1 MDRMSKVKKKEIKKE
16 EKLRGKIEKKLNTK
30 SFEKNKKS
38 LIDKKNIVYLLF
50 FLLIMYLIFIFVF
63 KILAVNSLEKSI
75 DTYLKK
81 DNFEYILKQ
90 NIFEEYSDVEGC
102 ITDKKDIKRYFD
114 LYKISTDSKDI
125 YLDKNGSGIL
135 VDKTKT
141 DVNKEYINKENSKD
155 YAKYYDL
162 INIYN
167 PFKNFNLLKKANV
180 KVLRGKKYL
189 KALEKEKDKILKNY
203 PTINIS
209 ELKDN
214 KRFEMLKY
222 KNIFVLRFKNS
233 LPIIVLEENLK
244 NVADTKEENK
254 TNMENKIGKNKK
266 EKKETKEIDK
276 EKNGKNKN
284 KEEFKSLDEKIKK
297 NNNSMYYI
305 EYIRNKTDDE
315 MKINLPY

>member
-1 MDRMSKVKKKEIKKE
+1 MDRISKEKNKEIKE
-16 EKLRGKIEKKLNTK
+16 EKKLRENIEKKLNTK
-30 SFEKNKKS
+30 SFEKSEKNIKNKKNV
-38 LIDKKNIVYLLF
+38 IYFLF
-50 FLLIMYLIFIFVF
+50 FLLIIYLIFIFTF

-75 DTYLKK
+75 NTYLKK

-90 NIFEEYSDVEGC
+90 NIYEEYSDVEGY
-102 ITDKKDIKRYFD
+102 IKDKKDIKRYFD

-135 VDKTKT
+135 VDKTKI
-141 DVNKEYINKENSKD
+141 DSNKEYINKENSKY
-155 YAKYYDL
+155 YAKYNDL

-167 PFKNFNLLKKANV
+167 PFKNFNLLKKANI
-180 KVLRGKKYL
+180 KVLREGKYL
-189 KALEKEKDKILKNY
+189 KALEKEEDKILKNY

-209 ELKDN
+209 ELKDK
-214 KRFEMLKY
+214 KRFEILKY

-244 NVADTKEENK
+244 NVEDTEKD
-254 TNMENKIGKNKK
+254 
-266 EKKETKEIDK
+266 KKETDK
-276 EKNGKNKN
+276 AKSGKNKN
-284 KEEFKSLDEKIKK
+284 KEEFKSLDERIKK
-297 NNNSMYYI
+297 NNNSIYYI